1 MAVVSVLRSGTSR
14 DPNMMVLLCHL
25 FAYSCLSVLCFYCL
39 SNSREGQY
47 HCWLV
52 IPLWFSQAAPGATP
66 VPPSLLAQLP
76 WFDGKMPIYLANG
89 RSLAQR
95 TAEVSVSS
103 SDNIETH
110 QLWARFVTH
119 QSLTNTVV
127 NIVRLSRSTVS
138 LGGELQCVVEIRWS
152 IKWQT

>member
-1 MAVVSVLRSGTSR
+1 MAVFSVLRSGTSR
-14 DPNMMVLLCHL
+14 DPNMMVLLCPV
-25 FAYSCLSVLCFYCL
+25 AYSCLSVLCFYCL

-76 WFDGKMPIYLANG
+76 WFDGKMLIYLANG

-110 QLWARFVTH
+110 QLWARFVIH

-127 NIVRLSRSTVS
+127 NIVRLSKLTVS
-138 LGGELQCVVEIRWS
+138 LGGELQCAVEIPW
-152 IKWQT
+152 